1 MALQI
6 PAINDQ
12 DSAGTLDVAEEIFGQ
27 EFNETLV
34 HQMVVRYLAGARAG
48 TKAQKNRSAVAG
60 GGAKP
65 WRQKGTGRARSGTMS
80 SPIWRSGGVTFAAQ
94 PRSFAQKLN
103 KKMYKVGIRSIFSE
117 LLRQDRLVV
126 SDQIIPAGP
135 KTKEMV
141 AKLSDVDAK
150 RILILAEEAELT
162 DNLILATRNIPYV
175 EVATVNGLNPVALV
189 SADKVIATSSA
200 VKQIEEH
207 LS

>member
-6 PAINDQ
+6 PALNDQ
-12 DSAGTLDVAEEIFGQ
+12 DSASALDVAEQVFGQ

-126 SDQIIPAGP
+126 SNEIMPSSP
-135 KTKEMV
+135 KTKEMK
-141 AKLSDVDAK
+141 AKLTAVDAK
-150 RILILAEEAELT
+150 RVLILADELT
-162 DNLILATRNIPYV
+162 ENLVLAARNIPYV
-175 EVATVNGLNPVALV
+175 EVSTVIGLDPVSLV
-189 SADKVIATSSA
+189 GADKVIATTAA
-200 VKQIEEH
+200 VKLIEEQ
-207 LS
+207 LA